1 MSFSQRVGGGIYS
14 HLPKTEDFQQV
25 AMYVICK

>member
-1 MSFSQRVGGGIYS
+1 MSSSQRVGVIYS
-14 HLPKTEDFQQV
+14 HLPKTEDSQQV